1 MEKFEDYIIEEPF
14 DPQKRIDSYKNLE
27 PEFWKKKSLQEL
39 SDEEWEALCDGCGK
53 CCLNKL
59 EAKNKIRFTKV
70 CCRFFDQKNCLC
82 KIYENRFLT
91 VPDCLSIT
99 LDTIR
104 EQPRWLPKTC
114 AYWLL
119 DNGFDLPD
127 WHPLITGRAD
137 SVHAAEMSLKERNIV
152 SESGIE
158 NYENYVVD
166 WPDL

>member
-1 MEKFEDYIIEEPF
+1 METPF
-14 DPQKRIDSYKNLE
+14 DPQARVDSCKNLE
-27 PEFWKKKSLQEL
+27 PEFWKKKSLVEMN
-39 SDEEWEALCDGCGK
+39 DEEWEALCDGCGK

-59 EAKNKIRFTKV
+59 EIKEKIKFTNV
-70 CCRFFDQKNCLC
+70 CCRFFNQQTCLC
-82 KIYENRFLT
+82 KIYENRFLA
-91 VPDCLSIT
+91 VSDCLSIT

-127 WHPLITGRAD
+127 WHPLKTGRAD
-137 SVHAAEMSLKERNIV
+137 SVHTAKMSLKDRNLV
-152 SESGIE
+152 SESGIK
-158 NYENYVVD
+158 NYENHIVD